1 MYYATLEN
9 VPKIERMAAMRHF
22 ALQYHFLAVLCRSLT
37 YSCAFSPLFLRQ
49 SCSTSCGYS

>member
-1 MYYATLEN
+1 MYYATREN